1 MPDEPVSP
9 RLKALEECDRLELAI
24 SLARAELE
32 KIDGGFLILLGD
44 QLFSEGMIAN
54 TTKLAHVHCRIDLA
68 LNMLRN
74 AEIGMPA
81 VPVDPG
87 KM

>member
-1 MPDEPVSP
+1 
-9 RLKALEECDRLELAI
+9 
-24 SLARAELE
+24 
-32 KIDGGFLILLGD
+32 
-44 QLFSEGMIAN
+44 MIAN

>member
-44 QLFSEGMIAN
+44 QWATNFSAKE
-54 TTKLAHVHCRIDLA
+54 
-68 LNMLRN
+68 
-74 AEIGMPA
+74 
-81 VPVDPG
+81 
-87 KM
+87 